1 MTTKPKPTRGQVA
14 EGLGA
19 LAVLVAGLI
28 GIPAVLAVTVGWPL
42 PRRVP
47 TGAQIGHALRT
58 SIPDS
63 FWPHLF
69 ATLGWLAW
77 AYFTVSVVTNL
88 ISQLQGR
95 RRHRRPRRGT
105 QSAVAALITA
115 VVVLGQL
122 RVTTTARP
130 VAPVP
135 SVGLAFEA
143 ASTTTATLAS
153 TATPVVHTV
162 VDGDTLWGIAATYYG
177 DGERWQAIYEA
188 NAGVLQPGG
197 GALSDPHWIYPGWSL
212 VIPVGPASV
221 PVTAPP
227 TLLPRST
234 NGTPP
239 APVPTTPVPTTPV
252 PATKASSS
260 PTSSAVPQRPVPKT
274 RHLPQSLRS
283 GAAPH
288 QHDASDTPVRL
299 PSGSVVAGSF
309 AAAVLAAV
317 ALGRLRR
324 RHAYRYRPPRP
335 GRDLTPESLGPAL
348 RHLAQAAADD
358 RGDDEAGETA
368 ALPVLPFDD
377 AERRQHPGRID
388 IGTRNGEI
396 VTIEIT
402 DLSGMAI
409 TGPAAD
415 DIARALIGALL
426 ARAGPGAA
434 EVHLTIDLAERLL
447 PNLASDD
454 TIRRTESTDHMAR
467 AIEAE
472 IIARTRRLTAA
483 EMPDATSYRAAIP
496 ENPLPL
502 LLAVL
507 VDVPEESMGR
517 WSALLA
523 SSSRLDIAVLF
534 LAASRVATVQLVADV
549 NRGVTDVTPH
559 LLAEKLTGA
568 RLFGLRAHEAT
579 EVLGAVAAA
588 HITVEPD
595 TGDVE
600 RAQSMTDPHLK
611 RPVQGVHSPVR
622 ARPAIAPEPW
632 PARSVP
638 NSAGERAIVVQVLGL
653 YRITVHGEEV
663 KTGLRS
669 RAKALLAWYL
679 LRPDGATSDQAVEAI
694 WPGTPPDRVQRQ
706 FWYAL
711 GDLRTGLRGPCGE
724 ALDVLVKVGE
734 QYQASAA
741 EIDCDLWDFQHA
753 LTDAARADNDAEA
766 RGALRRAVEAYRGD
780 LLEGSDCS
788 WVDTVGPDLH
798 RRAVDAH
805 LRLAE
810 REERTGHNDA
820 AVEVL
825 ERAINLDR
833 YAEEPYRRLMV
844 LHATRGR
851 PDAVTAT
858 WLLLHQR
865 LGDLNLDVEVTTVRL
880 YRSLIETHVD
890 VARRDASAVVSEDVP
905 IGVEFG

>member
-28 GIPAVLAVTVGWPL
+28 GIPAVLAVSVGWPL

-47 TGAQIGHALRT
+47 TGAQIGQALRT

-77 AYFTVSVVTNL
+77 AYFTVSVVTSL
-88 ISQLQGR
+88 VSQLQGR
-95 RRHRRPRRGT
+95 RRHRRRRRGT

-122 RVTTTARP
+122 RVATTARP

-153 TATPVVHTV
+153 TATSVVHTV

-177 DGERWQAIYEA
+177 DGERWPAIYEA
-188 NAGVLQPGG
+188 NAGVPQPGG

-212 VIPVGPASV
+212 VIPVGSASA
-221 PVTAPP
+221 PVTVPPAPAP
-227 TLLPRST
+227 SSG
-234 NGTPP
+234 NGTPA
-239 APVPTTPVPTTPV
+239 APVPTTPVPMTPV
-252 PATKASSS
+252 PATKASGS
-260 PTSSAVPQRPVPKT
+260 PTSSAAPERPVPKT
-274 RHLPQSLRS
+274 RHLPPSSGS

-288 QHDASDTPVRL
+288 QHDASDTPVSL

-309 AAAVLAAV
+309 AAAVLAAL

-335 GRDLTPESLGPAL
+335 GRDFTPEPLGPAL
-348 RHLAQAAADD
+348 RHLAQAVADQRD
-358 RGDDEAGETA
+358 PDEAYDA
-368 ALPVLPFDD
+368 AAVPVLPYDD
-377 AERRQHPGRID
+377 ADRRQYPGRID
-388 IGTRNGEI
+388 IGTRKGEI
-396 VTIEIT
+396 VTIEVT
-402 DLSGMAI
+402 DLSGIAI
-409 TGPAAD
+409 IGSACD

-434 EVHLTIDLAERLL
+434 EVVLTTELAERLL
-447 PNLASDD
+447 PGLEPDPA
-454 TIRRTESTDHMAR
+454 IRRVQRTDDVAR

-472 IIARTRRLTAA
+472 TMARTRRLAAA
-483 EMPDATSYRAAIP
+483 EAPDATSYRLAIP

-507 VDVPEESMGR
+507 DDLPEESLGR

-523 SSSRLDIAVLF
+523 SGPRLDIAVLF
-534 LAASRVATVQLVADV
+534 LAANPAATGQMVADAS
-549 NRGVTDVTPH
+549 RTVTEVAPH
-559 LLAEKLTGA
+559 PLAEQLAGA
-568 RLFGLRAHEAT
+568 QLFGLRADDT
-579 EVLGAVAAA
+579 VEVLGVITAAQAGVESDTDAVESAQLV
-588 HITVEPD
+588 IEPHPNGSVD
-595 TGDVE
+595 EVLLP
-600 RAQSMTDPHLK
+600 A
-611 RPVQGVHSPVR
+611 R
-622 ARPAIAPEPW
+622 ARPAIVSQPW
-632 PARSVP
+632 PERSPV
-638 NSAGERAIVVQVLGL
+638 NGVGERPIVVQVLGP

-694 WPGTPPDRVQRQ
+694 WPDTPPERVQRQ

-711 GDLRTGLRGPCGE
+711 GDLRTGLRGFE
-724 ALDVLVKVGE
+724 EETLEVVTKIGE
-734 QYQASAA
+734 QYQPTAA
-741 EIDCDLWDFQHA
+741 EIACDLWEFQHA
-753 LTDAARADNDAEA
+753 LIDAARANNDDDA
-766 RGALRRAVEAYRGD
+766 REALRRAVDIYRGD
-780 LLEGSDCS
+780 LLQGGDYP
-788 WVDTVGPDLH
+788 WADPARRDLH
-798 RRAVDAH
+798 RRALDAH
-805 LRLAE
+805 LRLAQYE
-810 REERTGHNDA
+810 QHSGHVDV

-825 ERAINLDR
+825 EKAIDLDH
-833 YAEEPYRRLMV
+833 YAEEPYRRLMA
-844 LHATRGR
+844 LHATLDR
-851 PDAVTAT
+851 PDAVTDT
-858 WLLLHQR
+858 WRLLNQR
-865 LGDLNLDVEVTTVRL
+865 LGDLNLDVAAATGRL
-880 YRSLIETHVD
+880 YRSLTQTDAHVGP
-890 VARRDASAVVSEDVP
+890 RDASAVVS
-905 IGVEFG
+905 

>member
-19 LAVLVAGLI
+19 LGVLVAGLI

-47 TGAQIGHALRT
+47 TGAQIGRALRI

-95 RRHRRPRRGT
+95 RRHRRPRRGA

-115 VVVLGQL
+115 AVVLGQL

-153 TATPVVHTV
+153 TAIPVVHTV
-162 VDGDTLWGIAATYYG
+162 VDGDTLWGIATTYYG
-177 DGERWQAIYEA
+177 DGERWPVIYEA
-188 NAGVLQPGG
+188 NTGVPQPGG
-197 GALSDPHWIYPGWSL
+197 GALSNPHWIYPGWSL
-212 VIPVGPASV
+212 VIPVALTQAPSTALPT
-221 PVTAPP
+221 PV
-227 TLLPRST
+227 PRST
-234 NGTPP
+234 TGAP
-239 APVPTTPVPTTPV
+239 AAGVSTTPVPTIQV
-252 PATKASSS
+252 PATEPLTS
-260 PTSSAVPQRPVPKT
+260 PRSSAGPKRPTPKAT
-274 RHLPQSLRS
+274 PLRRS
-283 GAAPH
+283 SKNGVAPH
-288 QHDASDTPVRL
+288 SSDEPVRL

-309 AAAVLAAV
+309 ATAVLAAV

-335 GRDLTPESLGPAL
+335 GRDLTRESLGPAL
-348 RHLAQAAADD
+348 RHLAQAVADD
-358 RGDDEAGETA
+358 RGDDEADETA

-409 TGPAAD
+409 TGPACD

-434 EVHLTIDLAERLL
+434 EVLLTIDLAERLL
-447 PNLASDD
+447 PDLASDD

-467 AIEAE
+467 AFETE

-496 ENPLPL
+496 ENPLPV

-523 SSSRLDIAVLF
+523 SSSRLDIAVFF
-534 LAASRVATVQLVADV
+534 LAANRAATAQLVADASRTV
-549 NRGVTDVTPH
+549 ADVTPH
-559 LLAEKLTGA
+559 PLAEQLTGA
-568 RLFGLRAHEAT
+568 QLFGLRADEAT

-588 HITVEPD
+588 HGPVEPD

-600 RAQSMTDPHLK
+600 RAQSMTDPHLN
-611 RPVQGVHSPVR
+611 RHVDEVHSPLR

-632 PARSVP
+632 PARSAL
-638 NSAGERAIVVQVLGL
+638 SAAGEQAIVVQVLGP

-663 KTGLRS
+663 RTGLRS

-679 LRPDGATSDQAVEAI
+679 LRPEGATSDEAVEAL
-694 WPGTPPDRVQRQ
+694 WPETSQERVQRQ

-711 GDLRTGLRGPCGE
+711 GDLRVRLRSSTEEMLEVLTKTGER
-724 ALDVLVKVGE
+724 
-734 QYQASAA
+734 YQPTAS
-741 EIDCDLWDFQHA
+741 EITCDLWEFQDA
-753 LTDAARADNDAEA
+753 LTSAARASNNNDA
-766 RGALRRAVEAYRGD
+766 RKALRRAVNTYRGD
-780 LLEGSDCS
+780 LLEGSDYP
-788 WVDTVGPDLH
+788 WVETIRHDLH
-798 RRAVDAH
+798 RRALDAH
-805 LRLAE
+805 IRLAE
-810 REERTGHNDA
+810 FEESAGHSDA

-825 ERAINLDR
+825 ERAINFDH
-833 YAEEPYRRLMV
+833 YAEESYRRLMT
-844 LHATRGR
+844 LYADHGR
-851 PDAVTAT
+851 LDVVNAT
-858 WLLLHQR
+858 WQLLHQR
-865 LGDLNLDVEVTTVRL
+865 LGDLDLCIDATTVRL
-880 YRSLIETHVD
+880 YRSLTRIGLETQDDPRKVD
-890 VARRDASAVVSEDVP
+890 AP
-905 IGVEFG
+905 G

>member
-1 MTTKPKPTRGQVA
+1 
-14 EGLGA
+14 
-19 LAVLVAGLI
+19 VLVAALI

-47 TGAQIGHALRT
+47 TGAQIGQALRT

-77 AYFTVSVVTNL
+77 VYFTVSVVTNL
-88 ISQLQGR
+88 ISQLQSR

-130 VAPVP
+130 IAPVP
-135 SVGLAFEA
+135 PVGLAVEA

-177 DGERWQAIYEA
+177 DGERWPAIYEA
-188 NAGVLQPGG
+188 NAGVPQPGG
-197 GALSDPHWIYPGWSL
+197 GALSDPHWIYLGWRL
-212 VIPVGPASV
+212 VIPVAPTPVPA
-221 PVTAPP
+221 TALP
-227 TLLPRST
+227 TPAPRST
-234 NGTPP
+234 TG
-239 APVPTTPVPTTPV
+239 APGAGVSTTPVPTTPV

-260 PTSSAVPQRPVPKT
+260 PTSSAAPERSVPKT
-274 RHLPQSLRS
+274 RHLPPSS
-283 GAAPH
+283 GSGVAPH
-288 QHDASDTPVRL
+288 QHDASDEPVRL

-348 RHLAQAAADD
+348 RHLAQAFVDH
-358 RGDDEAGETA
+358 RGDDEADETA

-409 TGPAAD
+409 TGPASD
-415 DIARALIGALL
+415 DIARGLIGALL

-434 EVHLTIDLAERLL
+434 EVLLTIDLAERLL
-447 PNLASDD
+447 PDLAPDD
-454 TIRRTESTDHMAR
+454 TIRRTESTDDMAR

-472 IIARTRRLTAA
+472 MIARTRRLAA
-483 EMPDATSYRAAIP
+483 ADAPDATSYRMAVP

-517 WSALLA
+517 WSALLV

-534 LAASRVATVQLVADV
+534 LAANRVATVQLVADV
-549 NRGVTDVTPH
+549 NRSVTDVTSH

-568 RLFGLRAHEAT
+568 QLFGLRADEAT

-595 TGDVE
+595 TDDVE
-600 RAQSMTDPHLK
+600 RAQPMTDPH
-611 RPVQGVHSPVR
+611 RNRDVDGVHSPVR
-622 ARPAIAPEPW
+622 ARPAIGPEPW
-632 PARSVP
+632 PARSAP
-638 NSAGERAIVVQVLGL
+638 SAAEERAIVVQVLGP
-653 YRITVHGEEV
+653 YRITVRGEEI

-679 LRPDGATSDQAVEAI
+679 LRPEGATSDEAVDAL
-694 WPGTPPDRVQRQ
+694 WPDTPLERVQRQ

-711 GDLRTGLRGPCGE
+711 GDLRARVRGPGDG
-724 ALDVLVKVGE
+724 ALDVLAKTGE
-734 QYQASAA
+734 HYQPSPA
-741 EIDCDLWDFQHA
+741 EITCDLWDFQCA
-753 LTDAARADNDAEA
+753 LSEAARADNDDDA
-766 RGALRRAVEAYRGD
+766 RAALRRAVDTYRGE
-780 LLEGSDCS
+780 LLQGGDFP
-788 WVDTVGPDLH
+788 WVEPVRHDLH
-798 RRAVDAH
+798 RRALDAH

-810 REERTGHNDA
+810 HEEHAGRTDA
-820 AVEVL
+820 AVEIL
-825 ERAINLDR
+825 EQAIDLDR
-833 YAEEPYRRLMV
+833 YAEEPYRRLMT
-844 LHATRGR
+844 LYAACDR
-851 PDAVTAT
+851 PDAVTVT
-858 WLLLHQR
+858 WRLLHQR
-865 LGDLNLDVEVTTVRL
+865 LGDLDLDVEAATVRL
-880 YRSLIETHVD
+880 YRSIIAVGVGTVD
-890 VARRDASAVVSEDVP
+890 EPRP
-905 IGVEFG
+905 IRVLS

>member
-1 MTTKPKPTRGQVA
+1 VIVTTKPKPTLGQVA

-47 TGAQIGHALRT
+47 TGAQIGQALRT

-69 ATLGWLAW
+69 ATLGWLTW
-77 AYFTVSVVTNL
+77 AYFTVSVVTTL

-95 RRHRRPRRGT
+95 RRHRRPWRGA

-122 RVTTTARP
+122 RVSPTARP

-135 SVGLAFEA
+135 SVGLALEA
-143 ASTTTATLAS
+143 ASATTATLAS

-162 VDGDTLWGIAATYYG
+162 VGGDTLWGIAATYYG

-188 NAGVLQPGG
+188 NAGIPQSGG
-197 GALSDPHWIYPGWSL
+197 GTLTAPHWIYPGWRL
-212 VIPVGPASV
+212 AIPAVLTPDPATV
-221 PVTAPP
+221 PAFP
-227 TLLPRST
+227 TPSST

-239 APVPTTPVPTTPV
+239 GPVSTTPVSTTPV
-252 PATKASSS
+252 PATKASIS
-260 PTSSAVPQRPVPKT
+260 PSSSAAPERPVPRA
-274 RHLPQSLRS
+274 RHLPQSSGS

-288 QHDASDTPVRL
+288 RHDASNTPVRF
-299 PSGSVVAGSF
+299 PSGSVVAESF
-309 AAAVLAAV
+309 ATAVLAAL

-335 GRDLTPESLGPAL
+335 GRDLTPEPLGPAL
-348 RHLAQAAADD
+348 RHLAQAVADH
-358 RGDDEAGETA
+358 RGDDEADETA
-368 ALPVLPFDD
+368 ALPILPFDD

-388 IGTRNGEI
+388 IGTRNGET
-396 VTIEIT
+396 VTIEMT

-409 TGPAAD
+409 TGPASD

-434 EVHLTIDLAERLL
+434 EVLLTIDLADRLL
-447 PNLASDD
+447 PDLASDD

-483 EMPDATSYRAAIP
+483 EMPDATSYRAAIS
-496 ENPLPL
+496 ENPLPV

-507 VDVPEESMGR
+507 VEVPEESMGR
-517 WSALLA
+517 WSALMA

-534 LAASRVATVQLVADV
+534 VAANRVATVQLVADA
-549 NRGVTDVTPH
+549 NRRVTDVTPQ
-559 LLAEKLTGA
+559 LLAEQLTGA
-568 RLFGLRAHEAT
+568 QLFGLRADEAT
-579 EVLGAVAAA
+579 EVLGAIAAA
-588 HITVEPD
+588 HGPVEPD

-600 RAQSMTDPHLK
+600 RAQSMTDPHLS
-611 RPVQGVHSPVR
+611 RHVDEVHSPVR
-622 ARPAIAPEPW
+622 ARSAIVPGPW
-632 PARSVP
+632 PARSAL
-638 NSAGERAIVVQVLGL
+638 SAAGEQAIVVQVFGP

-679 LRPDGATSDQAVEAI
+679 LRPEGATSDEAVEAL
-694 WPGTPPDRVQRQ
+694 WPDTSPDRVRRQ

-711 GDLRTGLRGPCGE
+711 GDLRTGLRGFADQTLE
-724 ALDVLVKVGE
+724 VLTKSGD
-734 QYQASAA
+734 QYKPTAA
-741 EIDCDLWDFQHA
+741 EIACDLWQLQHD
-753 LTDAARADNDAEA
+753 LTDAARTEDRELA
-766 RGALRRAVEAYRGD
+766 RIPLRRAIDTYRGD
-780 LLEGSDCS
+780 LLEGSDYS
-788 WVDTVGPDLH
+788 WVATTRHDLH
-798 RRAVDAH
+798 RRALDAH

-810 REERTGHNDA
+810 YEIA
-820 AVEVL
+820 AGCHASAVQIL
-825 ERAINLDR
+825 EHAINLDR
-833 YAEEPYRRLMV
+833 YAEEPYRRLMA
-844 LHATRGR
+844 LYASRDR
-851 PDAVTAT
+851 PDAVVAT
-858 WLLLHQR
+858 WQMLHQH
-865 LGDLNLDVEVTTVRL
+865 LGEVNLDVNSSTVRL
-880 YRSLIETHVD
+880 YQSLIDETPIDKAVLR
-890 VARRDASAVVSEDVP
+890 AR
-905 IGVEFG
+905 

>member
-28 GIPAVLAVTVGWPL
+28 GIPAVLAVTVGWPV

-47 TGAQIGHALRT
+47 TGAQIGQALRT

-77 AYFTVSVVTNL
+77 TYFTVSVVTTL

-95 RRHRRPRRGT
+95 RRHRRSRRGA

-135 SVGLAFEA
+135 AIGFAFEA
-143 ASTTTATLAS
+143 ASTTTATPAS
-153 TATPVVHTV
+153 TASPVVHTV
-162 VDGDTLWGIAATYYG
+162 VDGDTLWGIAASYYG
-177 DGERWQAIYEA
+177 DGERWRAVYEA
-188 NAGVLQPGG
+188 NAGVPQLGG
-197 GALSDPHWIYPGWSL
+197 GALSDPHWIYPGWRL
-212 VIPVGPASV
+212 VIPVQPASA

-227 TLLPRST
+227 NPTPSST

-239 APVPTTPVPTTPV
+239 VRVPIIPVPTTPL

-260 PTSSAVPQRPVPKT
+260 STSSAVPGRPVRKT
-274 RHLPQSLRS
+274 RHVPPSSGS

-288 QHDASDTPVRL
+288 QHDASDTPVRF

-324 RHAYRYRPPRP
+324 RHTYRCRPPRS
-335 GRDLTPESLGPAL
+335 GRDLTPEPLGPAL
-348 RHLAQAAADD
+348 RHLAQADADRHDSDEVSRGAAV
-358 RGDDEAGETA
+358 
-368 ALPVLPFDD
+368 PVLPYDD
-377 AERRQHPGRID
+377 PERRQHPGRID
-388 IGTRNGEI
+388 VGTRNGEI
-396 VTIEIT
+396 VNVEIT
-402 DLSGMAI
+402 DLSGLAI
-409 TGPAAD
+409 TGPASD

-434 EVHLTIDLAERLL
+434 EVLLTVDFAERLL
-447 PNLASDD
+447 PDLASDD
-454 TIRRTESTDHMAR
+454 TIRRIESTDDMAR

-472 IIARTRRLTAA
+472 MIARARRLAVA
-483 EMPDATSYRAAIP
+483 EMPDAASYRAAIP

-502 LLAVL
+502 LLVVL

-523 SSSRLDIAVLF
+523 GAPRLDIAVLF
-534 LAASRVATVQLVADV
+534 LTLNRAATGQLVADAS
-549 NRGVTDVTPH
+549 RTVTDVTPH
-559 LLAEKLTGA
+559 PLDEKLTGA
-568 RLFGLRAHEAT
+568 QLFGLRAAEAV
-579 EVLGAVAAA
+579 ELLGPVVVPYLAE
-588 HITVEPD
+588 EPD
-595 TGDVE
+595 TDDVD
-600 RAQSMTDPHLK
+600 SLHPMTESNSHRRVDEVDLPA
-611 RPVQGVHSPVR
+611 R
-622 ARPAIAPEPW
+622 ARPASAAEPW
-632 PARSVP
+632 PERSHLSEV
-638 NSAGERAIVVQVLGL
+638 GERPIVVQVLGP
-653 YRITVHGEEV
+653 YRITVHGEKV

-694 WPGTPPDRVQRQ
+694 WPDTPPERVQRQ

-711 GDLRTGLRGPCGE
+711 GDLRTGLRGFE
-724 ALDVLVKVGE
+724 EETLEVVTKIGE
-734 QYQASAA
+734 QYQPTAA
-741 EIDCDLWDFQHA
+741 EIACDLWEFQYA
-753 LTDAARADNDAEA
+753 LIDAARANNDGEV
-766 RGALRRAVEAYRGD
+766 RDALGRAVDLYRGD
-780 LLEGSDCS
+780 LLEGGDYP
-788 WVDTVGPDLH
+788 WADPARQDLH
-798 RRAVDAH
+798 RRALDAH
-805 LRLAE
+805 LRLAQHE
-810 REERTGHNDA
+810 QHSGHVDV

-825 ERAINLDR
+825 EKAIDLDH
-833 YAEEPYRRLMV
+833 YAEEPYRRLMA
-844 LHATRGR
+844 LHAALDR
-851 PDAVTAT
+851 PDAVTDT
-858 WLLLHQR
+858 WRLLHRR
-865 LGDLNLDVEVTTVRL
+865 LGDLNLDVDAATARL
-880 YRSLIETHVD
+880 YRSLTEPTITSVCETP
-890 VARRDASAVVSEDVP
+890 AL
-905 IGVEFG
+905 

>member
-1 MTTKPKPTRGQVA
+1 MTTEPKPTRGQVA

-42 PRRVP
+42 PRHVP
-47 TGAQIGHALRT
+47 TGAQIGQALRT

-95 RRHRRPRRGT
+95 RRHRRRRRGT

-135 SVGLAFEA
+135 AVGLVFEA

-177 DGERWQAIYEA
+177 DGERWPAIYEA
-188 NAGVLQPGG
+188 NAGVPQPGG

-212 VIPVGPASV
+212 VIPVGSV
-221 PVTAPP
+221 SAPVTAPP
-227 TLLPRST
+227 TPAPSST

-239 APVPTTPVPTTPV
+239 VLVPTTPV

-260 PTSSAVPQRPVPKT
+260 PTSSAAPERPVPKT
-274 RHLPQSLRS
+274 RHLPPSS
-283 GAAPH
+283 GSGVAPH
-288 QHDASDTPVRL
+288 QHDAPDQPVRL

-317 ALGRLRR
+317 ALGRVRR

-348 RHLAQAAADD
+348 RHLAQAVADD
-358 RGDDEAGETA
+358 RGDDEADETA

-388 IGTRNGEI
+388 VGTRRGET
-396 VTIEIT
+396 VTVEIT

-409 TGPAAD
+409 AGPASD

-434 EVHLTIDLAERLL
+434 EVLLTIDLGERLL
-447 PNLASDD
+447 PDLASDD
-454 TIRRTESTDHMAR
+454 TIRRTEGTDAMAR

-472 IIARTRRLTAA
+472 MIARTRRLAVA
-483 EMPDATSYRAAIP
+483 EMPDATSYRMAVP

-507 VDVPEESMGR
+507 ANVPDESVGR

-523 SSSRLDIAVLF
+523 SSPRLDIAVLF
-534 LAASRVATVQLVADV
+534 LTGNSAATGQLVIDA
-549 NRGVTDVTPH
+549 RRTVTEITPH
-559 LLAEKLTGA
+559 PLAEQLAGA
-568 RLFGLRAHEAT
+568 QLFGLRADEAV

-588 HITVEPD
+588 QVVAAPD
-595 TGDVE
+595 NHDVE
-600 RAQSMTDPHLK
+600 DAEPMTEPH
-611 RPVQGVHSPVR
+611 QGRSVDEVRSAAR
-622 ARPAIAPEPW
+622 ARPAQAFAPW
-632 PARSVP
+632 PEQSDP
-638 NSAGERAIVVQVLGL
+638 NAAGERPIVLQVLGP

-663 KTGLRS
+663 RTGLRS
-669 RAKALLAWYL
+669 RAKMLLAWY
-679 LRPDGATSDQAVEAI
+679 S
-694 WPGTPPDRVQRQ
+694 
-706 FWYAL
+706 
-711 GDLRTGLRGPCGE
+711 
-724 ALDVLVKVGE
+724 
-734 QYQASAA
+734 ASAR
-741 EIDCDLWDFQHA
+741 W
-753 LTDAARADNDAEA
+753 RNK
-766 RGALRRAVEAYRGD
+766 
-780 LLEGSDCS
+780 
-788 WVDTVGPDLH
+788 
-798 RRAVDAH
+798 
-805 LRLAE
+805 
-810 REERTGHNDA
+810 
-820 AVEVL
+820 
-825 ERAINLDR
+825 
-833 YAEEPYRRLMV
+833 
-844 LHATRGR
+844 
-851 PDAVTAT
+851 
-858 WLLLHQR
+858 
-865 LGDLNLDVEVTTVRL
+865 
-880 YRSLIETHVD
+880 
-890 VARRDASAVVSEDVP
+890 
-905 IGVEFG
+905 

>member
-47 TGAQIGHALRT
+47 TAAQIGQALRA

-135 SVGLAFEA
+135 SVGLAFEV

-162 VDGDTLWGIAATYYG
+162 VDGDTLWGIAAAYYG

-188 NAGVLQPGG
+188 NVGVPQPGG
-197 GALSDPHWIYPGWSL
+197 GALTDPHWIYPGWRL
-212 VIPVGPASV
+212 VIPVGPVAA
-221 PVTAPP
+221 PVTAPR
-227 TLLPRST
+227 TSLPRST
-234 NGTPP
+234 TGGPL
-239 APVPTTPVPTTPV
+239 APVATTPV
-252 PATKASSS
+252 PAAPAPAITALSS
-260 PTSSAVPQRPVPKT
+260 PTSSAAPERPVPKT
-274 RHLPQSLRS
+274 KHLSPSS
-283 GAAPH
+283 GSDVAPH
-288 QHDASDTPVRL
+288 QHDAFDPPVRL

-335 GRDLTPESLGPAL
+335 GRDLTPEPLGPAL
-348 RHLAQAAADD
+348 QHLFQAAADHRD
-358 RGDDEAGETA
+358 DDELNEMAP
-368 ALPVLPFDD
+368 LPILPFDD

-388 IGTRNGEI
+388 IGTRHGET

-409 TGPAAD
+409 TGPASD
-415 DIARALIGALL
+415 DIARAVIGALL

-434 EVHLTIDLAERLL
+434 EVLLTIDLAERLL
-447 PNLASDD
+447 PGLAADD
-454 TIRRTESTDHMAR
+454 TIRRTESTDDMAR

-472 IIARTRRLTAA
+472 MIARTRRLAGA
-483 EMPDATSYRAAIP
+483 EIPNATSYRVGVP

-502 LLAVL
+502 LLAVIDEL
-507 VDVPEESMGR
+507 PAESVGR

-523 SSSRLDIAVLF
+523 GAPRLDVAVLF
-534 LAASRVATVQLVADV
+534 LAANRAATGQLVTDA
-549 NRGVTDVTPH
+549 NRTITEGTPH
-559 LLAEKLTGA
+559 SLAEQLAGA
-568 RLFGLRAHEAT
+568 RLFGLRADEAVD
-579 EVLGAVAAA
+579 VLRAITAA
-588 HITVEPD
+588 HVTVESD
-595 TGDVE
+595 TDDVE
-600 RAQSMTDPHLK
+600 RAQVITESHPNRHVD
-611 RPVQGVHSPVR
+611 GVHSPTR

-632 PARSVP
+632 PGRSAP
-638 NSAGERAIVVQVLGL
+638 CALRERPIVVQLLGP

-679 LRPDGATSDQAVEAI
+679 FRPEGATSEEAVDAL
-694 WPGTPPDRVQRQ
+694 WPDTSPERVQRQ

-711 GDLRTGLRGPCGE
+711 GDLRARVRGPGGE
-724 ALDVLVKVGE
+724 TLEVLTKAGE
-734 QYQASAA
+734 QYQPTPA
-741 EIDCDLWDFQHA
+741 EITCDLWEFQHA
-753 LTDAARADNDAEA
+753 LTEAARANNDDDG
-766 RGALRRAVEAYRGD
+766 RKALRRAVDTYRGD
-780 LLEGSDCS
+780 LLEGSDYT
-788 WVDTVGPDLH
+788 WVEAIRRDLH
-798 RRAVDAH
+798 RRALDAH

-810 REERTGHNDA
+810 QEEHDGRTDA

-825 ERAINLDR
+825 ERAIDLDH
-833 YAEEPYRRLMV
+833 YAEESYRRIMT
-844 LHATRGR
+844 LHAAHDRH
-851 PDAVTAT
+851 DVVTAT
-858 WLLLHQR
+858 WRLLQQR
-865 LGDLNLDVEVTTVRL
+865 LGDINLDVEPASIRL
-880 YRSLIETHVD
+880 YQSLVVAGSGTVD
-890 VARRDASAVVSEDVP
+890 GHQIRALS
-905 IGVEFG
+905 